1 MPNVIIIMTMKRKF
15 FHCLSMTCLLI
26 LNFKLLLLFDHDQI
40 VWANPMLVNDDNNN
54 NNNNNSNQ
62 TIQVQ
67 LFKNN
72 DRPIR
77 SMNDNNGRNR
87 PNKEEE
93 TTTILPY
100 FFRHPQSSSLS
111 SINITNNSTYYQS
124 NSDSTND
131 NGNKHSSQP
140 RTDLYTIEL
149 TSPSITQQH
158 HHSRQAKL
166 DDDNIVFNYKCP
178 KQHFIHPCDCLE
190 LDKRAEMYDDG
201 SGGGGDGDDDIT
213 VNGTP
218 TFEMIEED
226 PIHPDLIE
234 TVVLCKN
241 IRNAQVLTE
250 AIRGFQGHR
259 VNYMVLDGCKLPP
272 FPNNLFKGIHIVWME
287 ILNSTMQ
294 FHDNFFQNL
303 RHCP

>member
-1 MPNVIIIMTMKRKF
+1 MTMKRKF
-15 FHCLSMTCLLI
+15 FYCLSMTCLLI
-26 LNFKLLLLFDHDQI
+26 LNFKLLLLFEHDQI
-40 VWANPMLVNDDNNN
+40 VWASPVLVNDNHNNN
-54 NNNNNSNQ
+54 NNNQ

-67 LFKNN
+67 LFKYNE
-72 DRPIR
+72 RPLG
-77 SMNDNNGRNR
+77 SMNDHHIGQSRSNND
-87 PNKEEE
+87 EE

-100 FFRHPQSSSLS
+100 FFQHSSILGPSSSSL
-111 SINITNNSTYYQS
+111 NITNNSTYYRS
-124 NSDSTND
+124 NSDSDD
-131 NGNKHSSQP
+131 NNHPSQP

-149 TSPSITQQH
+149 TSPSVSQH
-158 HHSRQAKL
+158 HHQLQHHSRQAKL
-166 DDDNIVFNYKCP
+166 DDNIVFNYKCP

-201 SGGGGDGDDDIT
+201 SGDSGADDIT

-259 VNYMVLDGCKLPP
+259 VNFMVLDGCKLPP

-294 FHDNFFQNL
+294 FHDNFFQNT